1 MIATLMHVVKFERI
15 LCNKHITWYTS
26 QIYFKIYGEQTES
39 DHAHSYTHHN
49 YITQEIKAKRCI
61 HVISLSD
68 MFMNCFLLDP

>member
-26 QIYFKIYGEQTES
+26 QIYLKIPVYGEQTES

-49 YITQEIKAKRCI
+49 
-61 HVISLSD
+61 
-68 MFMNCFLLDP
+68 

>member
-26 QIYFKIYGEQTES
+26 QIYFKIYGEQTDS

-49 YITQEIKAKRCI
+49 
-61 HVISLSD
+61 
-68 MFMNCFLLDP
+68 

>member
-39 DHAHSYTHHN
+39 DHAHSLHIHTHIIHTHI
-49 YITQEIKAKRCI
+49 ITK
-61 HVISLSD
+61 
-68 MFMNCFLLDP
+68 